1 MQPCYHV
8 SLSRVV
14 PIRYHEIEPLLLS
27 LKEALT
33 RTVRYEQQYLE
44 IVKG

>member
-27 LKEALT
+27 LNEALT
-33 RTVRYEQQYLE
+33 RTVRYDQQYLK
-44 IVKG
+44 IIRS